1 MKEKM
6 IIFNQSHRKGL
17 LFVLVPWFLL
27 SVCMNQDVCFSQ
39 TLQEFVSSL
48 ETKPYFKEAQLGIY
62 VTSEQGEVLLN
73 HHGEKSMFPNSIL
86 KLFTTAAA
94 LKILGEDFRFCTQLL
109 TTGSIDKK
117 MLKGDVVILGDGD
130 PSLGGENYSR
140 QLSIWARA
148 LKEQHIEV
156 VEGSVIGDASC
167 FEQALSPTTWLWE
180 DVGNYYGAGACGLNF
195 HENAYKLVFK
205 LGQKLGAAT
214 EIIQIEPSLP
224 HVHLVNEVVSGPEG
238 SGDQASIFG
247 GEFSTT
253 QYVRGSVPLDKAT
266 FAIKGSIPD
275 PAQCCAKHLQQVLQ
289 KEGIVVNKE
298 ARSSFCSAR
307 YEQAHLVHE
316 TYSSKLSEMVYSANH
331 RSHNLYCEAFLKKI
345 GQGKHTTG
353 LERINHYLKGLNISL
368 EGVRVMDGSGLS
380 MKNLVTARSM
390 VEFLSRLTK
399 ESYFPIFLNSL
410 PCNTKNSEDKLRG
423 LCSSQK
429 LRGKVHAK
437 TGYSS
442 QGESIA
448 GFLTTHSG
456 QKIRFCIISNHFLG
470 PKSLLRKEM
479 QQLLE
484 LLVVY

>member
-1 MKEKM
+1 M
-6 IIFNQSHRKGL
+6 IIFNQSHRKRALCLIVLWSL
-17 LFVLVPWFLL
+17 LG
-27 SVCMNQDVCFSQ
+27 VCMNQDVCFSQ
-39 TLQEFVSSL
+39 TLQEFVVSL
-48 ETKPYFKEAQLGIY
+48 ETKPYFKEAQLGVY

-73 HHGEKSMFPNSIL
+73 HYGEKSMLPNSIL

-109 TTGSIDKK
+109 TTGLIDQQT
-117 MLKGDVVILGDGD
+117 LKGDVVILGDGD
-130 PSLGGENYSR
+130 PSLGGENYRR
-140 QLSIWARA
+140 QLSVWARA
-148 LKEQHIEV
+148 LKEQHIAV

-167 FEQALSPTTWLWE
+167 FEQALSPATWLWE
-180 DVGNYYGAGACGLNF
+180 DIGNYYGAGACGLNF
-195 HENAYKLVFK
+195 HENAYKLVFQ
-205 LGQKLGAAT
+205 LGKKLGAAT
-214 EIIQIEPSLP
+214 KVVHIEPSLP
-224 HVHLVNEVVSGPEG
+224 HVQLVNEVVSGPQG

-253 QYVRGSVPLDKAT
+253 QYVRGSIPLDRPT

-275 PAQCCAKHLQQVLQ
+275 PAYCCAKHLQQVLQ

-298 ARSSFCSAR
+298 ARSSFCPVR
-307 YEQAHLVHE
+307 YEQVHLAHE
-316 TYSSKLSEMVYSANH
+316 TYSPKLSEMVYTANQC
-331 RSHNLYCEAFLKKI
+331 SHNLYSEAFLKKM
-345 GQGKHTTG
+345 GMGKHATG
-353 LERINHYLKGLNISL
+353 LEKINHYLKGLNISL
-368 EGVRVMDGSGLS
+368 EGVRIMDGSGLS

-390 VEFLSRLTK
+390 VELLSRLAK
-399 ESYFPIFLNSL
+399 EPYFATFLHSL
-410 PCNTKNSEDKLRG
+410 PCNTQNSDNKLRG

-429 LRGKVHAK
+429 LMGKVYAK

-448 GFLTTHSG
+448 GFLTTQSG

-470 PKSLLRKEM
+470 PKALLRKEM